1 MNILSRLFGDSSKDI
16 KSEQNKADT
25 GVPATDSRKD
35 SSLLQPQVNLNNEA
49 VRSAV
54 EKMRSFEEHRGLN
67 TLPQASSR
75 PADSNPQSDGPSK
88 FQQQALN
95 KAEQSLRKM
104 DGSTGERQDAMA
116 VSRALERLNQ
126 MQQSSQARTTS
137 TAPAA
142 ADPAAAASPAA
153 PSAPAAGA
161 SQAPAAAAARP
172 ATSGTVSE
180 SAGTVV
186 TDRPATAASSAA
198 AGTATQS
205 NAVAAAAAR
214 PASTTAPAGPA
225 AAGISAAAARPAT
238 STSSASAGTATQS
251 NAGAVASARP
261 ASTTAPAGP
270 AAAGTSSAAARPAT
284 STSSAAAGAAT
295 QSNAGAAAAA
305 RPASTTAPAGPAA
318 AGTSSAAAR
327 PATSTSSAAA
337 GTTSQSTTA
346 AGAAAAAQS
355 NTGTAAQPAA
365 AAKTSTRLHLRH
377 NHDGSRTAS
386 MASLIA
392 AQKASDTQQVNSNAA
407 EAAAASTASYASAGA
422 SAADSNDDAA
432 KPSARHQVSSKPAQ
446 PAAQSDRSSQ
456 AVTSN
461 ASAASGSAVAG
472 ASVAAAAAAPA
483 KAAVS
488 SSQAGASVRTG
499 KKHDKGS
506 GSQGDDDGSL
516 KGLKLGDFSPVY
528 VKEDDDLEAMRRQL
542 SAGQLIVPA
551 DLTQAHMLFGHD
563 AHSIKNALNPYKRYI
578 DLCEDRF
585 LGERFSAA
593 PARTGNLYV
602 IEDRYMS
609 NGFHFSEM
617 PEHTLI
623 EFFQVLA
630 SRNPADP
637 LSRCGEDEF
646 GRVWAVKL
654 KRLMLRRILFN
665 NPVLNTVNAAGD
677 LSQGQEWEVWREGFN
692 RHNNNT
698 HDNKAASFEITDEI
712 LEQLKKEF
720 GSFANFQKAVDLL
733 RYSSTDYETNRQWC
747 TRFVFTYGLNTI
759 FNEVVIY
766 GSLQNNIMGGQ
777 GHLVYAMLQ
786 RGCSLITAQDPDSK
800 LADTGRVLFERFFN
814 EDPVDELAARI
825 NRCAVVNTEERKGSA
840 DENIFLFNLQKF
852 AAECQDGNV
861 TLARARAEAINENYC
876 GESVFCR
883 PVSYLPYKDL
893 KLFGNLLEDVN
904 SLLSLQLSKQ
914 DLFLALSQICTLY
927 LLVFL
932 TEQQQKM
939 CNCLRDYEDTLKS
952 ESGRGASTQRQV
964 MDINMVICP
973 EDADLP
979 AIKRLSIDRV
989 RENNNL
995 LSQSQKAYVR
1005 HRMNRAVD
1013 LAAPFLR
1020 RKSALKSDEQK
1031 FLKHLLLAVFDFDY
1045 KAVDDEDNEKAR
1057 KDKQNALRKID
1068 RSLDNCDKLIDTMC
1082 DVVINRDVHMHG
1094 IHLRMLQAIGLGI
1107 GKSNPGLTQYSM
1119 SDSLTK
1125 TLVMTVLGDREY
1137 MKLSDFMNILYER
1150 WHIVIGPR
1158 ESYQYHDSNRM
1169 ENNINKKD
1177 FELNEALFK
1186 KTLHRLNMLIRLSD
1200 LCDYIKKPW

>member
-1 MNILSRLFGDSSKDI
+1 
-16 KSEQNKADT
+16 
-25 GVPATDSRKD
+25 
-35 SSLLQPQVNLNNEA
+35 
-49 VRSAV
+49 
-54 EKMRSFEEHRGLN
+54 
-67 TLPQASSR
+67 
-75 PADSNPQSDGPSK
+75 
-88 FQQQALN
+88 
-95 KAEQSLRKM
+95 
-104 DGSTGERQDAMA
+104 
-116 VSRALERLNQ
+116 
-126 MQQSSQARTTS
+126 
-137 TAPAA
+137 
-142 ADPAAAASPAA
+142 
-153 PSAPAAGA
+153 
-161 SQAPAAAAARP
+161 
-172 ATSGTVSE
+172 
-180 SAGTVV
+180 
-186 TDRPATAASSAA
+186 
-198 AGTATQS
+198 
-205 NAVAAAAAR
+205 
-214 PASTTAPAGPA
+214 
-225 AAGISAAAARPAT
+225 
-238 STSSASAGTATQS
+238 
-251 NAGAVASARP
+251 
-261 ASTTAPAGP
+261 
-270 AAAGTSSAAARPAT
+270 
-284 STSSAAAGAAT
+284 
-295 QSNAGAAAAA
+295 
-305 RPASTTAPAGPAA
+305 
-318 AGTSSAAAR
+318 
-327 PATSTSSAAA
+327 
-337 GTTSQSTTA
+337 
-346 AGAAAAAQS
+346 
-355 NTGTAAQPAA
+355 
-365 AAKTSTRLHLRH
+365 
-377 NHDGSRTAS
+377 

-392 AQKASDTQQVNSNAA
+392 AKKAADTQQVNSNAA
-407 EAAAASTASYASAGA
+407 EAAAASTS
-422 SAADSNDDAA
+422 SAATSAAESNDDVA
-432 KPSARHQVSSKPAQ
+432 KPSASHQVSSKPAQ

-456 AVTSN
+456 AVASN
-461 ASAASGSAVAG
+461 ASAASGSAVSG
-472 ASVAAAAAAPA
+472 ASAAAAAAVPVR
-483 KAAVS
+483 AAAIS
-488 SSQAGASVRTG
+488 AQAGASVRPG
-499 KKHDKGS
+499 REQDKDSDGH
-506 GSQGDDDGSL
+506 GDNDGNL
-516 KGLKLGDFSPVY
+516 NGLKHGDFRPVY
-528 VKEDDDLEAMRRQL
+528 VKEDDDLEAMLRQL
-542 SAGQLIVPA
+542 SDGQLIVPA

-563 AHSIKNALNPYKRYI
+563 AQSIKNALKPYKRYI

-585 LGERFSAA
+585 LGERYSGS
-593 PARTGNLYV
+593 PSRTGNLFV
-602 IEDRYMS
+602 LEDRYMS
-609 NGFHFSEM
+609 HGFHFSEM

-637 LSRCGEDEF
+637 LSRCDEDEF

-692 RHNNNT
+692 RHNNT
-698 HDNKAASFEITDEI
+698 AYDNKAALFEITDEM

-720 GSFANFQKAVDLL
+720 GSFTDFQKAVDLL

-759 FNEVVIY
+759 FNEIVTD
-766 GSLQNNIMGGQ
+766 GSLKNNIMGGQ

-973 EDADLP
+973 EDADIP
-979 AIKRLSIDRV
+979 AIKRLSMDRA

-995 LSQSQKAYVR
+995 LSQSQEAYVR

-1013 LAAPFLR
+1013 LVAPFLR

-1031 FLKHLLLAVFDFDY
+1031 FLKHLLLAVFEFDY

-1057 KDKQNALRKID
+1057 KDKQKAMHKID
-1068 RSLDNCDKLIDTMC
+1068 RSLDSCDKLIDAMC
-1082 DVVINRDVHMHG
+1082 EVALSRDVHMKS
-1094 IHLRMLQAIGLGI
+1094 IHHHMMETVGLGV
-1107 GKSNPGLTQYSM
+1107 GKRQPGFIQYSM

-1137 MKLSDFMNILYER
+1137 MKLSDFMTILYER

-1158 ESYQYHDSNRM
+1158 EAYQYHDSNRM

>member
-1 MNILSRLFGDSSKDI
+1 M
-16 KSEQNKADT
+16 
-25 GVPATDSRKD
+25 
-35 SSLLQPQVNLNNEA
+35 
-49 VRSAV
+49 RSA
-54 EKMRSFEEHRGLN
+54 
-67 TLPQASSR
+67 
-75 PADSNPQSDGPSK
+75 QS
-88 FQQQALN
+88 
-95 KAEQSLRKM
+95 
-104 DGSTGERQDAMA
+104 
-116 VSRALERLNQ
+116 
-126 MQQSSQARTTS
+126 
-137 TAPAA
+137 
-142 ADPAAAASPAA
+142 
-153 PSAPAAGA
+153 
-161 SQAPAAAAARP
+161 
-172 ATSGTVSE
+172 
-180 SAGTVV
+180 
-186 TDRPATAASSAA
+186 
-198 AGTATQS
+198 
-205 NAVAAAAAR
+205 
-214 PASTTAPAGPA
+214 
-225 AAGISAAAARPAT
+225 
-238 STSSASAGTATQS
+238 
-251 NAGAVASARP
+251 
-261 ASTTAPAGP
+261 
-270 AAAGTSSAAARPAT
+270 
-284 STSSAAAGAAT
+284 
-295 QSNAGAAAAA
+295 
-305 RPASTTAPAGPAA
+305 
-318 AGTSSAAAR
+318 
-327 PATSTSSAAA
+327 
-337 GTTSQSTTA
+337 
-346 AGAAAAAQS
+346 
-355 NTGTAAQPAA
+355 
-365 AAKTSTRLHLRH
+365 
-377 NHDGSRTAS
+377 
-386 MASLIA
+386 
-392 AQKASDTQQVNSNAA
+392 
-407 EAAAASTASYASAGA
+407 
-422 SAADSNDDAA
+422 
-432 KPSARHQVSSKPAQ
+432 
-446 PAAQSDRSSQ
+446 
-456 AVTSN
+456 
-461 ASAASGSAVAG
+461 
-472 ASVAAAAAAPA
+472 
-483 KAAVS
+483 
-488 SSQAGASVRTG
+488 GASVRHG
-499 KKHDKGS
+499 REQDKDSDGY
-506 GSQGDDDGSL
+506 GDNDGSL
-516 KGLKLGDFSPVY
+516 KGLKPGDFRPVY

-542 SAGQLIVPA
+542 SDGQLIVPA

-563 AHSIKNALNPYKRYI
+563 AQSIKNALKPYMRYI

-585 LGERFSAA
+585 LGERYSGS
-593 PARTGNLYV
+593 PCRSGNLFV
-602 IEDRYMS
+602 LEDRYMS
-609 NGFHFSEM
+609 HGFHFSEM

-692 RHNNNT
+692 RHNNNA

-720 GSFANFQKAVDLL
+720 GSFANFQKAVDML

-759 FNEVVIY
+759 FNEVLKDDSIK
-766 GSLQNNIMGGQ
+766 SNIMGGQ

-800 LADTGRVLFERFFN
+800 LADTGRLLFERFFN

-840 DENIFLFNLQKF
+840 DENIFLFNLQQF
-852 AAECQDGNV
+852 AAECQDGSV
-861 TLARARAEAINENYC
+861 ARARARAEAINENYC

-883 PVSYLPYKDL
+883 PVSFLPYKDL
-893 KLFGNLLEDVN
+893 KLFGNMLEDVN

-939 CNCLRDYEDTLKS
+939 CNCLRNYEDTLKS

-979 AIKRLSIDRV
+979 AIKRLSMDRV

-995 LSQSQKAYVR
+995 LSQSQEAYVR

-1057 KDKQNALRKID
+1057 KDKQKAMHKID
-1068 RSLDNCDKLIDTMC
+1068 RSLDSCDKLIDAMC
-1082 DVVINRDVHMHG
+1082 EVALSREVHMKS
-1094 IHLRMLQAIGLGI
+1094 IHHHMMETVGLGV
-1107 GKSNPGLTQYSM
+1107 GKRQPGFIQYSM

-1158 ESYQYHDSNRM
+1158 EAYQYHDSNRM

>member
-1 MNILSRLFGDSSKDI
+1 MRTGR
-16 KSEQNKADT
+16 EQD
-25 GVPATDSRKD
+25 KD
-35 SSLLQPQVNLNNEA
+35 SNG
-49 VRSAV
+49 
-54 EKMRSFEEHRGLN
+54 H
-67 TLPQASSR
+67 
-75 PADSNPQSDGPSK
+75 
-88 FQQQALN
+88 
-95 KAEQSLRKM
+95 
-104 DGSTGERQDAMA
+104 
-116 VSRALERLNQ
+116 
-126 MQQSSQARTTS
+126 
-137 TAPAA
+137 
-142 ADPAAAASPAA
+142 
-153 PSAPAAGA
+153 
-161 SQAPAAAAARP
+161 
-172 ATSGTVSE
+172 
-180 SAGTVV
+180 
-186 TDRPATAASSAA
+186 
-198 AGTATQS
+198 
-205 NAVAAAAAR
+205 
-214 PASTTAPAGPA
+214 
-225 AAGISAAAARPAT
+225 
-238 STSSASAGTATQS
+238 
-251 NAGAVASARP
+251 
-261 ASTTAPAGP
+261 
-270 AAAGTSSAAARPAT
+270 
-284 STSSAAAGAAT
+284 
-295 QSNAGAAAAA
+295 
-305 RPASTTAPAGPAA
+305 
-318 AGTSSAAAR
+318 
-327 PATSTSSAAA
+327 
-337 GTTSQSTTA
+337 
-346 AGAAAAAQS
+346 
-355 NTGTAAQPAA
+355 
-365 AAKTSTRLHLRH
+365 
-377 NHDGSRTAS
+377 
-386 MASLIA
+386 
-392 AQKASDTQQVNSNAA
+392 
-407 EAAAASTASYASAGA
+407 
-422 SAADSNDDAA
+422 
-432 KPSARHQVSSKPAQ
+432 
-446 PAAQSDRSSQ
+446 
-456 AVTSN
+456 
-461 ASAASGSAVAG
+461 
-472 ASVAAAAAAPA
+472 
-483 KAAVS
+483 
-488 SSQAGASVRTG
+488 
-499 KKHDKGS
+499 
-506 GSQGDDDGSL
+506 GDNDGSL
-516 KGLKLGDFSPVY
+516 KGLKPGDFRPVY

-563 AHSIKNALNPYKRYI
+563 AQSIKNALKPYRRYI

-585 LGERFSAA
+585 LGERYSGS
-593 PARTGNLYV
+593 PSRTGNLFV
-602 IEDRYMS
+602 LEDRYMS
-609 NGFHFSEM
+609 HGFHFSEM

-637 LSRCGEDEF
+637 LSRCNEDEF

-692 RHNNNT
+692 RHNNT
-698 HDNKAASFEITDEI
+698 AYDNKAALFEITDEM

-720 GSFANFQKAVDLL
+720 GSFTNFQKAVDLL

-747 TRFVFTYGLNTI
+747 TRFVFTYGMNTI
-759 FNEVVIY
+759 FNEIVTD
-766 GSLQNNIMGGQ
+766 GSLKNNIMGGQ

-852 AAECQDGNV
+852 AAECQDGNAAV
-861 TLARARAEAINENYC
+861 ARARAEAINENYC

-1158 ESYQYHDSNRM
+1158 EAYQYHDSNRM

>member
-1 MNILSRLFGDSSKDI
+1 MRPDREPD
-16 KSEQNKADT
+16 
-25 GVPATDSRKD
+25 KD
-35 SSLLQPQVNLNNEA
+35 S
-49 VRSAV
+49 
-54 EKMRSFEEHRGLN
+54 
-67 TLPQASSR
+67 
-75 PADSNPQSDGPSK
+75 DG
-88 FQQQALN
+88 
-95 KAEQSLRKM
+95 
-104 DGSTGERQDAMA
+104 
-116 VSRALERLNQ
+116 
-126 MQQSSQARTTS
+126 
-137 TAPAA
+137 
-142 ADPAAAASPAA
+142 
-153 PSAPAAGA
+153 
-161 SQAPAAAAARP
+161 
-172 ATSGTVSE
+172 
-180 SAGTVV
+180 
-186 TDRPATAASSAA
+186 
-198 AGTATQS
+198 
-205 NAVAAAAAR
+205 
-214 PASTTAPAGPA
+214 
-225 AAGISAAAARPAT
+225 
-238 STSSASAGTATQS
+238 
-251 NAGAVASARP
+251 
-261 ASTTAPAGP
+261 
-270 AAAGTSSAAARPAT
+270 
-284 STSSAAAGAAT
+284 
-295 QSNAGAAAAA
+295 
-305 RPASTTAPAGPAA
+305 
-318 AGTSSAAAR
+318 
-327 PATSTSSAAA
+327 
-337 GTTSQSTTA
+337 
-346 AGAAAAAQS
+346 
-355 NTGTAAQPAA
+355 
-365 AAKTSTRLHLRH
+365 H
-377 NHDGSRTAS
+377 
-386 MASLIA
+386 
-392 AQKASDTQQVNSNAA
+392 
-407 EAAAASTASYASAGA
+407 
-422 SAADSNDDAA
+422 
-432 KPSARHQVSSKPAQ
+432 
-446 PAAQSDRSSQ
+446 
-456 AVTSN
+456 
-461 ASAASGSAVAG
+461 
-472 ASVAAAAAAPA
+472 
-483 KAAVS
+483 
-488 SSQAGASVRTG
+488 
-499 KKHDKGS
+499 
-506 GSQGDDDGSL
+506 GDNDGSL
-516 KGLKLGDFSPVY
+516 KGLKPGDFRPVY

-542 SAGQLIVPA
+542 SAGQLIVPS

-563 AHSIKNALNPYKRYI
+563 AQSIKNALKPYMRYI

-585 LGERFSAA
+585 LGERYSGS
-593 PARTGNLYV
+593 PSRTGNLFV
-602 IEDRYMS
+602 LEDRYMS
-609 NGFHFSEM
+609 HGFHFSEM

-692 RHNNNT
+692 RHNNT
-698 HDNKAASFEITDEI
+698 AYDNKAALFEITDEM

-720 GSFANFQKAVDLL
+720 GSFTNFQKAVDLL

-759 FNEVVIY
+759 FNEIVTD
-766 GSLQNNIMGGQ
+766 GSLKNNIMGGQ

-852 AAECQDGNV
+852 AAECQDGNAAV
-861 TLARARAEAINENYC
+861 ARARAEAINENYC

-979 AIKRLSIDRV
+979 AIKRLSMDRV

-995 LSQSQKAYVR
+995 LSQSQEAYVR

-1013 LAAPFLR
+1013 LVAPFLR

-1137 MKLSDFMNILYER
+1137 MKLSDFMTILYER

-1158 ESYQYHDSNRM
+1158 EAYQYHDSNRM